1 MRPLKRVR
9 QSFGKWSSFGCLT
22 ILNKNIK
29 WSDFL
34 DYNYTNMNCWV
45 SATKIKNY
53 LLNDTLVDYLDLYVA
68 KRRRRSSSIDSYV
81 SETETESYLKS
92 PMTLGLE
99 FEEKIYKELKQKY
112 KNNVVQLFDDYDE
125 LKQNKVSLDITFKH
139 MVKGTPIICQAPVY
153 NLSNQTFGVI
163 DLLVRSDWM
172 NKIFKNMEIEN
183 TKADNLT
190 GDYHYCVIDIKY
202 SVLKLCSNGKNIRN
216 HDRIP
221 AYKGQLT
228 IYNGAIGKLQGY
240 FPSKSYILA
249 KRYLFGENDI
259 EDPYDRLGEIDYD
272 EFDKDMIEKT
282 EKGIDWIRRLRLEGS
297 QWTHDP
303 PSIPELYPN
312 MNVSYNSKWT
322 NLKKSLS
329 KKNKELTMISGV
341 SYKHRQTA
349 HNNKLMSYHDKDF
362 SSEHLGIRSEE
373 HKELVETIV
382 KIENGEDKISPKQI
396 RKNTDG
402 WASKYRTRFYI
413 DFETLNGN
421 FVPDDLREKGI
432 RDFVYMIGIGHKVDG
447 NYHQETFISK
457 YLDLESERKMFMDAE
472 KYISGIRGT
481 KAFYHWSHAEKTS
494 VRKVNERH
502 NTEFMN
508 YKFIDLLR
516 VFKKE
521 PIIIKDSMGFSLKN
535 IARSMKKHGMIE
547 TEWGDELSDGY
558 SSMKYARDAFKER
571 DWQIMQQIYDYN
583 EVDCKVLYEIFS
595 YIFNN
600 YKEKN

>member
-1 MRPLKRVR
+1 MRSLKRVR
-9 QSFGKWSSFGCLT
+9 QSFNKWSSFGCLT
-22 ILNKNIK
+22 IPNKNIK

-125 LKQNKVSLDITFKH
+125 LKQNKVSLDITFNH
-139 MVKGTPIICQAPVY
+139 MLKGTPIICQAPIY

-172 NKIFKNMEIEN
+172 NKIFKNIEIEN
-183 TKADNLT
+183 TKAENLK
-190 GDYHYCVIDIKY
+190 GDYYYCVIDIKY
-202 SVLKLCSNGKNIRN
+202 SVLKLCSNGNNIRN

-249 KRYLFGENDI
+249 KRYIFGETDI
-259 EDPYDRLGEIDYD
+259 EDPYDRVGEIDYD
-272 EFDKDMIEKT
+272 NFDSNIIKKT
-282 EKGIDWIRRLRLEGS
+282 EEGIDWIRRVRLEGS
-297 QWTHDP
+297 NWTYDP

-312 MNVSYNSKWT
+312 MNVSFNSKWN

-329 KKNKELTMISGV
+329 HKNKEITRLTGV
-341 SYKHRQTA
+341 SYKERQTA
-349 HNNKLMSYHDKDF
+349 HNNKVMSYNDRNF
-362 SSEHLGIRSEE
+362 STESLGIQNEE
-373 HKELVETIV
+373 KKELIDTII
-382 KIENGEDKISPKQI
+382 KIENSDYNISPKQI
-396 RKNTDG
+396 KKNTDG
-402 WASKYRTRFYI
+402 WASKYRTHFFI

-421 FVPDDLREKGI
+421 FVPEKLKQNGI
-432 RDFVYMIGIGHKVDG
+432 RDFVYMIGIGHKIRG
-447 NYHQETFISK
+447 QYHQETFIARN
-457 YLDLESERKMFMDAE
+457 LDLESEKEMFEKAE
-472 KYISGIRGT
+472 LYIQEFKGT

-494 VRKVNERH
+494 IKKVNDRH
-502 NTEFMN
+502 NSSFMD
-508 YKFIDLLR
+508 YKFIDLLK

-521 PIIIKDSMGFSLKN
+521 PIVIRESMGYSLKD

-547 TEWGDELSDGY
+547 TEWTEELNDGF
-558 SSMKYARDAFKER
+558 SSMKYAREAYQNR
-571 DWQIMQQIYDYN
+571 DWQIMQQIYNYN
-583 EVDCKVLYEIFS
+583 EVDCKVLYEIFN
-595 YIFNN
+595 YIYDNFSQ
-600 YKEKN
+600 KN